1 MDQYIIKV
9 AIVAFTSLVSYG
21 ADSPAASL
29 PRTSPESQGVSSV
42 RLLDFVGA
50 LDRLDTMNSFM
61 LVRHGRVVAEGWWTP
76 YERSASHELYSLSK
90 SVVSTA
96 IGIAVSEGKVGINDE
111 VLKYF
116 PEEAPSEPS
125 ANLKAMRIRDL
136 LRMSTG
142 QENGVPS
149 DPDKISAKAFL
160 ANPVPHTPGTYFHYD
175 NAAAFM
181 LSAIIQKQTGQT
193 AQEYLRPRL
202 FEPLGIAQP
211 FWGTNYQGIS
221 LGAYGLRG
229 RTEDIAKLG
238 QLYLQKGKWNGKQL
252 IPAAWVEA
260 STSLQTATGSDPNN
274 DFSQGYGFFFWRARH
289 GAYFAAGWAG
299 QYCLVLPEQDTVVAI
314 TGALLDTP
322 FDVIWEHLLPAFE
335 SHPLPRDAASRK
347 NLEAKLGTLSLHG
360 PEGAT
365 ASPAVSKFCRK
376 FVFPTNDQKL
386 ESISLSTN
394 STDTGMTLVM
404 RSNGIENRLNLG
416 FGTWNRSR
424 GGLAS
429 LVGATGNADQPLAA
443 SAAWTSEDTLAVK
456 VCAYETP
463 FCFNFTLRFDGDRLI
478 RDWRPNLSFG
488 DVKRTQLIGRA
499 E

>member
-1 MDQYIIKV
+1 
-9 AIVAFTSLVSYG
+9 
-21 ADSPAASL
+21 
-29 PRTSPESQGVSSV
+29 
-42 RLLDFVGA
+42 
-50 LDRLDTMNSFM
+50 
-61 LVRHGRVVAEGWWTP
+61 
-76 YERSASHELYSLSK
+76 
-90 SVVSTA
+90 
-96 IGIAVSEGKVGINDE
+96 
-111 VLKYF
+111 
-116 PEEAPSEPS
+116 
-125 ANLKAMRIRDL
+125 
-136 LRMSTG
+136 
-142 QENGVPS
+142 
-149 DPDKISAKAFL
+149 
-160 ANPVPHTPGTYFHYD
+160 VPHTPGTYFHYD